1 MDIKKGIPVSL
12 GVAIG
17 EAFLLDHEGY
27 RIPKRFISNT
37 PESIER
43 EKERYKNSVEKAISE
58 LLEIEEKNKSNKDI
72 AVLFMGHR
80 FIIEDPGIQEEIIEK
95 IEQFYYT
102 AEYAVSHI
110 MHKHSYTLKSLPN
123 DYHSKRSID
132 LEDIENRLL
141 KHLLGGQRENLCNLK
156 NPVILVA
163 KDLTPSETVIL
174 PQDRILAFIT
184 EIGGRTSHTAI
195 VARTK
200 GIPAVVGLNAAT
212 SQIRTG
218 DIVVVDGGKGIVIID
233 PDTSTLEKYR
243 LQQKKEQL
251 RQEKLK
257 TILNLPVETID
268 GYTITLRANIEEPSE
283 VKLAM
288 QNGATGIG
296 LYRTEFIYVNEP
308 DPQEENHLEAY
319 RTALK
324 DLKGN
329 KLIIRTLDFGA
340 DKAFGLED
348 FAGEKNPFLGCRSIR
363 LCFEK
368 PDLFK
373 KQLRA
378 ILRASSI
385 GDVEI
390 MFPMISSLEELLRA
404 KAILEETKQDLS
416 KENISYNK
424 SIKVGMMI
432 EIPSSAITA
441 DLLVKEVDFFSIGTN
456 DLIQYTLAVDR
467 INQRVAP
474 LYKPAHPAIFRLI
487 KRVIDI
493 AKENHI
499 KVSMC
504 GEMSSES
511 HYLVP
516 LMGLGLREF
525 SISSSI
531 LLSAKEMI
539 RKITMRRAKEIAQ
552 NLLGCITHEEA
563 LDYLNKEFGSI

>member
-1 MDIKKGIPVSL
+1 MDIKKGIPVSS

-27 RIPKRFISNT
+27 RIPKRFISNH
-37 PESIER
+37 PKAVER
-43 EKERYKNSVEKAISE
+43 EKERYRDAVEKAICE
-58 LLEIEEKNKSNKDI
+58 LQDIEEKNQGNKDI
-72 AVLFMGHR
+72 AILFMGHR

-95 IEQFYYT
+95 IESFYYT
-102 AEYAVSHI
+102 AEYAVSHT
-110 MHKHSYTLKSLPN
+110 MHKHSYKLKSLPN

-200 GIPAVVGLNAAT
+200 GIPAVVGVNAAT

-218 DIVVVDGGKGIVIID
+218 DIVIVDGGKGIVIID
-233 PDTSTLEKYR
+233 PEPSALEKYR
-243 LQQKKEQL
+243 LQQKKEQV

-257 TILNLPVETID
+257 TLLNLPVETID
-268 GYTITLRANIEEPSE
+268 GYTITLRANIEEPTE
-283 VKLAM
+283 VKIAM
-288 QNGATGIG
+288 KNGATGIG
-296 LYRTEFIYVNEP
+296 LYRTEFIYVNEI
-308 DPQEENHLEAY
+308 DPQEETHLSAY
-319 RTALK
+319 KTALK

-340 DKAFGLED
+340 DKNFGLED
-348 FAGEKNPFLGCRSIR
+348 FVGEKNPFLGCRSIR

-378 ILRASSI
+378 ILRASSL

-404 KAILEETKQDLS
+404 KGILEEVKQDLS

-424 SIKVGMMI
+424 NIKVGMMV
-432 EIPSSAITA
+432 EIPSVAITA

-467 INQRVAP
+467 INERVAP

-487 KRVIDI
+487 KRVVDI
-493 AKENHI
+493 AKENHV

-504 GEMSSES
+504 GEMSAES

-525 SISSSI
+525 SLSSSI
-531 LLSAKEMI
+531 ILNAKEMI
-539 RKITMRRAKEIAQ
+539 RKITMRRAKQIAQ
-552 NLLGCITHEEA
+552 NLLNCITHEEA
-563 LDYLNKEFGSI
+563 LEYLDKELG